1 MLFRNRPVVP
11 YRSVQ
16 PFDHALQVGFVLFV
30 TNRGIFGETSAR
42 QFGTTTTIC
51 PPLLPATAID
61 GALVVAGIR
70 QPKDLSL
77 DNPASPARCRIIAT
91 LGTYRTTGRR
101 VGHLIFPQPPF
112 AFAPVRVLGID
123 KIRYGPVE
131 IKLTTVDSATSQATL
146 LDIQLLAALT
156 AQRLYRGIPHGQE
169 LLLGPFPH
177 IGYLTQ
183 FGHNCLFLFYPSI
196 PLVRSD

>member
-30 TNRGIFGETSAR
+30 TNRGIFGETSAS

-177 IGYLTQ
+177 IRYLTQ

>member
-1 MLFRNRPVVP
+1 MLFRTRPVVP

-16 PFDHALQVGFVLFV
+16 PFDHTLQVGFVLFV

-112 AFAPVRVLGID
+112 AFVPVGVPGID

-131 IKLTTVDSATSQATL
+131 IKLTTVDGATSQAAL
-146 LDIQLLAALT
+146 LDIQLLSALP
-156 AQRLYRGIPHGQE
+156 AQRLYRGISHGQE
-169 LLLGPFPH
+169 VLLGPFPY